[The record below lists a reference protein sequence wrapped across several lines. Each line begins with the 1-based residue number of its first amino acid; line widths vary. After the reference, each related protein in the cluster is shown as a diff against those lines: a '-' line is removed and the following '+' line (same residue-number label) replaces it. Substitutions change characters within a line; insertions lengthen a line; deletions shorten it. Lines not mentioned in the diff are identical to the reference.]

1 MKTNQYINQTNS
13 TNDLCWEMNREEY
26 LPDGFVIY
34 TDFQSAGK
42 GQPGNAWESAKG
54 KNLLFSI
61 VLHPLHVPMDELF
74 MLSELVSVAIK
85 KALEVYTSEITVK
98 WPNDIY
104 WKDKKIAGILIENS
118 LQGNRIKT
126 VVIGVGLNVNQ
137 REFVSKAPNPVSLQQ
152 ITGRQYRRKQ
162 LLLQISQNIEDLYKK
177 FNKDEI
183 RSIYAE
189 SLYRKVGYHTYREE
203 SDLFQAKILEVH
215 DDGQLILEKE
225 NGDRRGFYFK
235 EVQFVH

>member
-177 FNKDEI
+177 FNKVEI

-215 DDGQLILEKE
+215 ADGQLILEKE